1 MSLRTLIVAGIGAV
15 KIKVIKPSIT
25 YPTEGDQSVSVGVTL
40 QSSAFATEGGT
51 DTHISS
57 DWEIAT
63 DPNFENIVA
72 SSYNDTTNLT
82 SWKPNIPEA

>member
-1 MSLRTLIVAGIGAV
+1 MSLLSLMAAAV
-15 KIKVIKPSIT
+15 SNLKVRVLKPSIT
-25 YPTEGDQSVSVGVTL
+25 SPTDGEQNVSTNVTL

-72 SSYNDTTNLT
+72 SSYGDTENLT
-82 SWKPNIPEA
+82 SWKPNLPD